1 MIVGVVKETFPGER
15 RVALVPGVL
24 PSITKAGA
32 EVIVEA
38 GAGLEAGFPDQEYEE
53 KGAKI
58 VSDRAEVFRSADIVC
73 TIRAYGANPEKGAG
87 DLELYRKD
95 QVIIGLSEPLTALEP
110 IEKIAATGVR
120 LFALELIPRTT
131 RGQAMDVLSSQ
142 ATVAGYKAVA
152 LATDTLA
159 KMFPLMMT
167 AAGTIKPAKVFII
180 GAGVAGLQAIASAKR
195 AGAVVHAFD
204 VRPEVKE
211 QIESLGGKFVEIE
224 VADARGEGGYAREL
238 TDEEK
243 KKQQELMAETVAE
256 SDVVITTAA
265 VPGKKAPML
274 IPADVVRRM
283 TSGALIIDMAA
294 ERGGNCELTK
304 PDEVVVENGV
314 TVLGPTNMAA
324 TIPYHASQMFAKN
337 VANLLALIIK
347 EGKLELDM
355 EDEIIVGTLETD
367 GGEIIHKMAREIF
380 GLAPLAVEPAPEP
393 EPVAEGSSQ

>member
-58 VSDRAEVFRSADIVC
+58 VSARAEIFRSADIVC
-73 TIRAYGANPEKGAG
+73 MIRAYGANPGKGAG
-87 DLELYRKD
+87 DLARYRKD
-95 QVIIGLSEPLTALEP
+95 QVLVGLSEPLTALEP
-110 IEKIAATGVR
+110 IKKIAATGAK

-142 ATVAGYKAVA
+142 ASVAGYKAVA
-152 LATDTLA
+152 LATNTLA

-167 AAGTIKPAKVFII
+167 AAGTIKPAKVFVI
-180 GAGVAGLQAIASAKR
+180 GAGVAGLQAIASSKR

-238 TDEEK
+238 TEEEK
-243 KKQQELMAETVAE
+243 KKQRDLMADTVAE

-283 TSGALIIDMAA
+283 KAGSLIIDMAA

-304 PDEVVVENGV
+304 PDQVVVDNGV

-337 VANLLALIIK
+337 VANLLALVIK
-347 EGKLELDM
+347 EGKLVLDM
-355 EDEIIVGTLETD
+355 KDEIIAGTLETD
-367 GGEIIHKMAREIF
+367 GGDIIHKMAREIF
-380 GLAPLAVEPAPEP
+380 GLPPLAAEPATGP
-393 EPVAEGSSQ
+393 